1 MERPTKRKAFNFL
14 RSYFDVVNELQ
25 NDADKLSFLMA
36 VINKQFLDEEPKDL
50 NFVVNLCYQ
59 SQKHAVESSVKG
71 WKRVSNTDLIGNPT
85 TNPLTNH
92 LTNPMTNPTS
102 DLLTKP
108 TTNPKEEE
116 EEVKEKEKVKEEKNI
131 ERAIALESEFETFW
145 RTYDKVSDYHKCKK
159 KFMALSNIK
168 RHHVMNTVSFYVQ
181 RTPEKKY
188 RKNPYTWLNG
198 ECWNDELAIMKESDL
213 KEPKSFVNI
222 TPSTGLSYE
231 DFMK

>member
-85 TNPLTNH
+85 TNPMTNPPTNH
-92 LTNPMTNPTS
+92 TSDVPTNPMTNP
-102 DLLTKP
+102 
-108 TTNPKEEE
+108 KEEE
-116 EEVKEKEKVKEEKNI
+116 EKEKVKEEKNI

-198 ECWNDELAIMKESDL
+198 ECWNDELSIMKEADL
-213 KEPKSFVNI
+213 KEPKSFTKLTENMNSI
-222 TPSTGLSYE
+222 PKDPYE
-231 DFMK
+231 LFTT

>member
-25 NDADKLSFLMA
+25 NDEDKLSFLMA
-36 VINKQFLDEEPKDL
+36 VINKQFLDEEPEEL
-50 NFVVNLCYQ
+50 NFIVNLCYQ

-71 WKRVSNTDLIGNPT
+71 WKRVSNTDLIGNPS
-85 TNPLTNH
+85 TNPP
-92 LTNPMTNPTS
+92 TNPMTDVPTNPM
-102 DLLTKP
+102 
-108 TTNPKEEE
+108 TNPKEEE

-131 ERAIALESEFETFW
+131 ERAIALESDFENFW

-168 RHHVMNTVSFYVQ
+168 RNHVMNTVSFYVQ

-198 ECWNDELAIMKESDL
+198 ECWNDELAIMKEEDL